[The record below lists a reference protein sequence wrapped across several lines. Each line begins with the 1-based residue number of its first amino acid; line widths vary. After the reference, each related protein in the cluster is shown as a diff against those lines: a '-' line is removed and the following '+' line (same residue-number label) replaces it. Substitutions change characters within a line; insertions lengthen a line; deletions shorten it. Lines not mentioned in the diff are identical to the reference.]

1 MKRLAL
7 SYQTVVCL
15 SCPVCD
21 VSVLWPNG
29 WVDQDETSHE
39 GRPRPWPHCVRWETS
54 SPPPKGALPPIFAH
68 VCCDKTARWIKM
80 PWFGCRPRP
89 WPHCNRW
96 GPSSPPPNG
105 HSPQFNLFSAH
116 VCCGQTAGWIE
127 MPFSREVGLSPSDI
141 VLDGEPGPFPQKGG
155 TAPPILA
162 NVLWPNGC
170 FKTFCVPW
178 QTFAKIGPGTSKN
191 RWTAKNKN
199 NKTKNITVF
208 GYRYTR
214 ERRATVKNG
223 QNENK
228 CVSRLAR
235 HIPHHTA
242 LSNAGATN
250 SQCPPTHDHS
260 V

>member
-1 MKRLAL
+1 MKLRTKVGLGPGHIVLDGKPAPLPLKGHCPQFSPMSVATKRLDGSRCHGWDVGLAPGH
-7 SYQTVVCL
+7 TVIDGD
-15 SCPVCD
+15 PA
-21 VSVLWPNG
+21 P
-29 WVDQDETSHE
+29 
-39 GRPRPWPHCVRWETS
+39 
-54 SPPPKGALPPIFAH
+54 
-68 VCCDKTARWIKM
+68 
-80 PWFGCRPRP
+80 
-89 WPHCNRW
+89 
-96 GPSSPPPNG
+96 PPPNG

-170 FKTFCVPW
+170 FKTFRVPW

-214 ERRATVKNG
+214 ERRATVK
-223 QNENK
+223 K
-228 CVSRLAR
+228 R
-235 HIPHHTA
+235 TK
-242 LSNAGATN
+242 
-250 SQCPPTHDHS
+250 
-260 V
+260 